1 VLRARPRLLRF
12 NLSVLSAIDVLI
24 VLHKLKSRNMCSLI
38 GVWVMSSY
46 LYLYDCKE
54 ARRSNAR
61 RVAFTKELYGYT
73 YTWKTKSGIKEKR
86 KPGLLDECVGSE
98 AVADSAILVPE
109 DSRVLFE
116 SLFSIYKDILSLRVY
131 EIVQEIL

>member
-1 VLRARPRLLRF
+1 MPEHLRF
-12 NLSVLSAIDVLI
+12 NLSLSATNVLI
-24 VLHKLKSRNMCSLI
+24 VLHKLKNQNMCSMF
-38 GVWVMSSY
+38 GVNIVASY

-54 ARRSNAR
+54 AKRRNAR

-86 KPGLLDECVGSE
+86 KIGLLDECVGAE

-109 DSRVLFE
+109 ESRVLFD
-116 SLFSIYKDILSLRVY
+116 SLFSIYQDILSLRMY
-131 EIVQEIL
+131 EIVKEIE